1 MLWAAA
7 GADLSTSTSNSH
19 RNPTTRKDLQL
30 AIADAVKK
38 SDPACEPFVGV
49 IVQRTAPRSD
59 LDANWAIRGIRYGA
73 ADRDKAQQALA
84 AIVERMQHKF
94 SLSDDRHT

>member
-1 MLWAAA
+1 
-7 GADLSTSTSNSH
+7 
-19 RNPTTRKDLQL
+19 LQL

-59 LDANWAIRGIRYGA
+59 IDANWAIRGIRYGA
-73 ADRDKAQQALA
+73 ADRDKAQLALA
-84 AIVERMQHKF
+84 AIVERMQHEF
-94 SLSDDRHT
+94 SLSDDRHTSVVGV